1 MERHAP
7 LTTLYLVVKL
17 ESKGVGV
24 VGLCASELKLTYCPR

>member
-24 VGLCASELKLTYCPR
+24 VGPELKLTYCPR